1 MFEGVFSFAGLALEQ
16 SRAFTAARDKYRA
29 GESLETCLWAFAGA
43 TENEVD
49 DRAIEAVLV
58 AAEQLA
64 AWSSFLGVQGLVL
77 STRLA
82 GWVDRIVAVEPEM
95 RDALNEFAQMA
106 AKLARA
112 CEELKLR
119 DAEPKPIR

>member
-1 MFEGVFSFAGLALEQ
+1 MLDGVISFAGLALEQ

-29 GESLETCLWAFAGA
+29 GESLETCLRAFADA

-64 AWSSFLGVQGLVL
+64 TWSTFLGIQGLVL

-82 GWVDRIVAVEPEM
+82 GWVDRIVAVEPDL
-95 RDALNEFAQMA
+95 RDALNDLARMA
-106 AKLARA
+106 GQLARA
-112 CEELKLR
+112 CQEIKLR
-119 DAEPKPIR
+119 DAEPNPRR

>member
-1 MFEGVFSFAGLALEQ
+1 MFDGVISFAGLALEQ
-16 SRAFTAARDKYRA
+16 SRAFTAARDEYRS
-29 GESLETCLWAFAGA
+29 GESLETCLRAFADA
-43 TENEVD
+43 TDNEVD

-64 AWSSFLGVQGLVL
+64 TWSSFIGVQGLVL

-82 GWVDRIVAVEPEM
+82 GWVDRIVSIEPDM
-95 RDALNEFAQMA
+95 RDALNEFARIA

-112 CEELKLR
+112 CEEIKLR
-119 DAEPKPIR
+119 DAEPDVIR

>member
-29 GESLETCLWAFAGA
+29 GESLETCLRAFADA